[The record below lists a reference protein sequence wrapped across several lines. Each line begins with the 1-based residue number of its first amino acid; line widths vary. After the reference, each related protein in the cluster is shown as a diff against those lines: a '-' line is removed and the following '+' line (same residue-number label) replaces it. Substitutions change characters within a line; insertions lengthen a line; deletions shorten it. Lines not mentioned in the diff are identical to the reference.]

1 MYNHPE
7 IDVNTRVIVRRTV
20 KQFNE
25 SNERGPKT
33 IRQAV
38 LDGDLE
44 RSSGTVRVAFIVA
57 DGEHSGASAY
67 RSNNGRWYAQ
77 YDPLTQNPNGSR
89 RDLP

>member
-7 IDVNTRVIVRRTV
+7 INANTRVIVRRTV
-20 KQFNE
+20 KQFND

-38 LDGDLE
+38 LDGDLK
-44 RSSGTVRVAFIVA
+44 RSSGTVRVELIVA
-57 DGEHSGASAY
+57 DGEHSGASAH
-67 RSNNGRWYAQ
+67 RETNGRWYAQ
-77 YDPLTQNPNGSR
+77 YDPLTQNPDGSP